1 MKSQKITS
9 DAVEPVRRRYDDA
22 CGTAHALEL
31 IGERWALL
39 VMREMMYGPRR
50 FGELRAGLPGISAN
64 VLTQRLEGLERSG
77 LVIRRRLPPPAS
89 VWVYALTDWG
99 HETRPLIQQLG
110 KWAARS
116 PDHDPTLPLSAAS
129 LMMSFDTMLDRAGVG
144 DRVMTIGFRLGEE
157 HFIARLSN
165 QGFDVRRG
173 DVAGADLVF
182 SGDPTAIA
190 AIVYGDAPLDLV
202 ALEGEPADARWFAS
216 LFTLPDKATVP
227 GRG

>member
-1 MKSQKITS
+1 MESQKITKGGS
-9 DAVEPVRRRYDDA
+9 EAVRRRYDDA

-50 FGELRAGLPGISAN
+50 FGELRAGMPGISAN

-99 HETRPLIQQLG
+99 YETRPLIQQLG

-116 PDHDPTLPLSAAS
+116 PEHDPTLPLSAAS
-129 LMMSFDTMLDRAGVG
+129 LMMSFDTMLDRARVG
-144 DRVMTIGFRLGEE
+144 DRLLNIGFRLGED

-165 QGFDVRRG
+165 QGFDVQRG
-173 DVAGADLVF
+173 DVSGADLVF
-182 SGDPTAIA
+182 TGDPTAIA
-190 AIVYGDAPLDLV
+190 AIVYGGAPLDLV
-202 ALEGEPADARWFAS
+202 TLEGDPAQAHWFAS
-216 LFTLPDKATVP
+216 LFVLPEKAPVP
-227 GRG
+227 GK